1 MSERAGGD
9 DRLRE
14 RLRAERDERRRLA
27 ELVHDGP
34 VQHLAAI
41 GQMLDAATSAFDA
54 GDAQDARCSSRGPGR
69 SSREASADLRELIA
83 GYEPAALHEDG
94 LAAAVRELAD
104 RVGMRRGVA
113 VAIDLPAAELL
124 GESARSGLYQIVRE
138 ALDQAIGAG
147 RRAPSRSRSRRRH
160 GGRDARVTDDGAQ
173 ERRQV
178 VLDGL
183 AERAEE
189 LNGTFSHDRTE
200 TETTIRIT
208 LPPSAAYVGDPV
220 GREPHCSAAASG
232 CLQGLRLR

>member
-1 MSERAGGD
+1 MSERLGGD

-41 GQMLDAATSAFDA
+41 GQMLDAATLAFDA
-54 GDAQDARCSSRGPGR
+54 GDAQDAQGLVTRAREIT
-69 SSREASADLRELIA
+69 REASADLRELIA

-94 LAAAVRELAD
+94 LAAAVRDLAD
-104 RVGMRRGVA
+104 RVGMRRGIA
-113 VAIDLPAAELL
+113 VTIDLPAADLL

-138 ALDQAIGAG
+138 ALDQAM
-147 RRAPSRSRSRRRH
+147 RRGPPRTVSISLTQTGT
-160 GGRDARVTDDGAQ
+160 GGVTLAMTDDGAH

-189 LNGTFSHDRTE
+189 LNGAFSHDRTE

-208 LPPSAAYVGDPV
+208 LPPSAAYV
-220 GREPHCSAAASG
+220 
-232 CLQGLRLR
+232 